1 MPVTTPLLAL
11 DHDWHR
17 HRVSARHGRMRPPP
31 LVVAGFDVGWDA
43 EHGRTTRPAAMAVVF
58 GIFPPSLADCI
69 ALARQRLHLQP
80 EQARPLAQ
88 VLDARLLAVW
98 AWLPTRRQDA
108 YLEFDRATGEV
119 QVWLLDDAGVHAVD
133 AEAPADDLDRA
144 FLDALVLN
152 GHQHWGGEAGLERLE
167 ERFGH
172 RPLLVAARVAAA
184 LERHPK
190 DPAIALAAARTVW
203 PALRADDEVPWA
215 SLHGAVH
222 PWAAAQLGRLA
233 LRLGLLRAARVL
245 LGQAEAADA
254 APIVHFDLGQAC
266 EGLGDVD
273 AAARAFARYASGA
286 PTDPD
291 GWRRLL
297 FCRIRLHQTAVA
309 DETLARYRACRGED
323 AALATRLGVLLTRT
337 RPPARERALL
347 AGWCAGRIPEAL
359 AGRFPEAGVL
369 DQWGRRRGVAAR
381 VALAEALAAAPADPA
396 LRLAAL
402 LVLPIVAG
410 AAPADR
416 DLSAGEWAAHLLAA
430 VNLVL
435 ERRHG
440 AAAHLPAPPDWCFRL
455 GELVAAR

>member
-1 MPVTTPLLAL
+1 
-11 DHDWHR
+11 
-17 HRVSARHGRMRPPP
+17 MRPPP
-31 LVVAGFDVGWDA
+31 LVVAGFDVDWDPVQ
-43 EHGRTTRPAAMAVVF
+43 GRTTKPAAMAVVF
-58 GIFPPSLADCI
+58 GIFPPSLTDCI

-108 YLEFDRATGEV
+108 YLEFDRASGEV
-119 QVWLLDDAGVHAVD
+119 HVWLLDDAGVHPVD
-133 AEAPADDLDRA
+133 PAAPPEDLDQA

-152 GHQHWGGEAGLERLE
+152 GHQHWGGESGLERLE

-172 RPLLVAARVAAA
+172 QPLLVAARIAAA

-190 DPAIALAAARTVW
+190 DPSVALAAARSAW
-203 PALRADDEVPWA
+203 PMLRADDEVPWA
-215 SLHGAVH
+215 GLHGATH

-254 APIVHFDLGQAC
+254 APIAHFDLGQAC

-273 AAARAFARYASGA
+273 AAARAFARYAAGA

-309 DETLARYRACRGED
+309 DETLARYRACRGDD
-323 AALATRLGVLLTRT
+323 AALANRLGVLLTRT
-337 RPPARERALL
+337 RPPVRERALL
-347 AGWCAGRIPEAL
+347 AGWCAGRIPDAL
-359 AGRFPEAGVL
+359 IQRYAESAFL
-369 DQWGRRRGVAAR
+369 DQWGRRRGPGAR
-381 VALAEALAAAPADPA
+381 AALAAALDAAPADPA
-396 LRLAAL
+396 LRVAAL
-402 LVLPIVAG
+402 LTLPIVAG
-410 AAPADR
+410 VTGPDAQLTP
-416 DLSAGEWAAHLLAA
+416 GEWAAHLLSA

-435 ERRHG
+435 ERRGG
-440 AAAHLPAPPDWCFRL
+440 AAAHLPAPPDWCFALAEAIGQR
-455 GELVAAR
+455 